1 MLNQVKIQ
9 KLKIL
14 LVEDDAFSASVI
26 SELCRSCDFRVT
38 VRLTPPPRPPP
49 THPPGSDP
57 PAPQPPKP
65 RFHPSCARRQW
76 AGGGEESLQLLRENV
91 GMPPS
96 EQFNLVLCD
105 VMMHG
110 MNGMQVL
117 EHIRLECAG

>member
-1 MLNQVKIQ
+1 MPQPRSPV
-9 KLKIL
+9 
-14 LVEDDAFSASVI
+14 
-26 SELCRSCDFRVT
+26 LCRS
-38 VRLTPPPRPPP
+38 L
-49 THPPGSDP
+49 
-57 PAPQPPKP
+57 A
-65 RFHPSCARRQW
+65 HPSCARRQW

-117 EHIRLECAG
+117 EHIRLECAGQG